1 MIKEEIIFIR
11 KHLGLSQERFSQKL
25 GVSRATIVNWEKG
38 DRKPSPLALE
48 KLIAEK
54 NMLN

>member
-1 MIKEEIIFIR
+1 LIKEEIIFIR
-11 KHLGLSQERFSQKL
+11 KQLGLSQERFGQKL

-54 NMLN
+54 NLFN